1 MMDKRRTIAFKL
13 NPDVNQT
20 DKIVCDTLDSIPQG
34 ERSRLNRAALTAGLA
49 LYRQDPRTPF
59 LLCELLTKETT
70 FSDIVNILRSLFP
83 KEMADFNSS
92 IVTQSSSQQEQKSDE
107 ETKKN
112 ATKLIKLIQLLLS
125 SLYPLSGWIKGTQ
138 SSYFLTSHY
147 IIVIMK

>member
-1 MMDKRRTIAFKL
+1 MDKRRTIAFKL

-34 ERSRLNRAALTAGLA
+34 ERSRLNWAALTAGLA
-49 LYRQDPRTPF
+49 LYRQDPRAPF
-59 LLCELLTKETT
+59 LLCEPLTKETT

-92 IVTQSSSQQEQKSDE
+92 TISQSSSQQEQKSDE

-112 ATKLIKLIQLLLS
+112 AMKLIN
-125 SLYPLSGWIKGTQ
+125 
-138 SSYFLTSHY
+138 
-147 IIVIMK
+147 

>member
-83 KEMADFNSS
+83 KEMADL
-92 IVTQSSSQQEQKSDE
+92 ILQQPLNPLHNKSKKVMKRQKK
-107 ETKKN
+107 TR
-112 ATKLIKLIQLLLS
+112 
-125 SLYPLSGWIKGTQ
+125 
-138 SSYFLTSHY
+138 
-147 IIVIMK
+147 

>member
-1 MMDKRRTIAFKL
+1 MMDKRRTISFKL

-49 LYRQDPRTPF
+49 LYRQDPRAPF

-112 ATKLIKLIQLLLS
+112 AMKLIN
-125 SLYPLSGWIKGTQ
+125 
-138 SSYFLTSHY
+138 
-147 IIVIMK
+147 

>member
-1 MMDKRRTIAFKL
+1 MDKRRTIAFKL

-20 DKIVCDTLDSIPQG
+20 DKIVCDTLDSIP
-34 ERSRLNRAALTAGLA
+34 A
-49 LYRQDPRTPF
+49 LYRQDPRAPF

-92 IVTQSSSQQEQKSDE
+92 TITQPSSQQEQRSDE

-112 ATKLIKLIQLLLS
+112 AMKLIN
-125 SLYPLSGWIKGTQ
+125 
-138 SSYFLTSHY
+138 
-147 IIVIMK
+147 

>member
-20 DKIVCDTLDSIPQG
+20 DKIVCDILDSIPQG

-49 LYRQDPRTPF
+49 LYRQDPRAPF

-83 KEMADFNSS
+83 KEMADLNSS
-92 IVTQSSSQQEQKSDE
+92 TIIQSSSQSEQKSDE

-112 ATKLIKLIQLLLS
+112 AMKLIN
-125 SLYPLSGWIKGTQ
+125 
-138 SSYFLTSHY
+138 
-147 IIVIMK
+147 

>member
-59 LLCELLTKETT
+59 LLCELLTKETH
-70 FSDIVNILRSLFP
+70 FFRYR
-83 KEMADFNSS
+83 E
-92 IVTQSSSQQEQKSDE
+92 
-107 ETKKN
+107 
-112 ATKLIKLIQLLLS
+112 
-125 SLYPLSGWIKGTQ
+125 
-138 SSYFLTSHY
+138 Y
-147 IIVIMK
+147 IEIAISKRDGRF

>member
-34 ERSRLNRAALTAGLA
+34 ERSRLNRAAGLA
-49 LYRQDPRTPF
+49 LYRQDPRAPF

-112 ATKLIKLIQLLLS
+112 AMKLIN
-125 SLYPLSGWIKGTQ
+125 
-138 SSYFLTSHY
+138 
-147 IIVIMK
+147 